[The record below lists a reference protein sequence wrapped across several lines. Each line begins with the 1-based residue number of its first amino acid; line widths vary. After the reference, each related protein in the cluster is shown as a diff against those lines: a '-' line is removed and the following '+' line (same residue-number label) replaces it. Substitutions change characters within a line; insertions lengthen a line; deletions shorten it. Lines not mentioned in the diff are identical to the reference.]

1 MRERRRFQAM
11 ISIASSAKRNFAEN
25 IQKPATTCRLQ
36 HIGDEQAK
44 TRESTEYGIWTQVA
58 NRFIWFVDFHGS
70 YKLGESQESTCIH
83 PDSTPKRKWLRRS
96 GGNSQAN
103 KPSGPRI
110 QNKSSVLVEEN
121 ESFVSYDPIS

>member
-1 MRERRRFQAM
+1 M
-11 ISIASSAKRNFAEN
+11 ISIASQVQMKLRRKHSEASYDLQVAAHRRRAGQDQGEHEN
-25 IQKPATTCRLQ
+25 
-36 HIGDEQAK
+36 
-44 TRESTEYGIWTQVA
+44 WTQVA
-58 NRFIWFVDFHGS
+58 NRFIWFVDLHGS

-96 GGNSQAN
+96 GGNSQAS